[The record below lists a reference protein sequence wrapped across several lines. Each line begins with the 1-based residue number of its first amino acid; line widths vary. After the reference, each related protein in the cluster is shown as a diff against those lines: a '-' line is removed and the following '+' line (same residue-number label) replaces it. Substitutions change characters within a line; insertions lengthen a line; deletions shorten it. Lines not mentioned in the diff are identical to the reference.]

1 MKERIENKLKELE
14 ESYDYWLR
22 EYDREM
28 QEYQENILHDIK
40 IKILLLEEILNEKS
54 K

>member
-22 EYDREM
+22 QYDHDM
-28 QEYQENILHDIK
+28 LEYQENMLREIK
-40 IKILLLEEILNEKS
+40 IKIMLLKEILNEE
-54 K
+54 

>member
-1 MKERIENKLKELE
+1 MKERIEEKLKELE

-28 QEYQENILHDIK
+28 QEYQENVLHELK

>member
-22 EYDREM
+22 QYDSDM
-28 QEYQENILHDIK
+28 LEYQEDILREIK
-40 IKILLLEEILNEKS
+40 IKIMLLKEILDEE
-54 K
+54 

>member
-22 EYDREM
+22 QYDTDM
-28 QEYQENILHDIK
+28 LEYQENILREIK
-40 IKILLLEEILNEKS
+40 IKIMLLKEILDEE
-54 K
+54 

>member
-22 EYDREM
+22 QYDKDM
-28 QEYQENILHDIK
+28 LEYQENVLRELK
-40 IKILLLEEILNEKS
+40 IKIMLLKEILDEE
-54 K
+54 

>member
-1 MKERIENKLKELE
+1 MKERIEEKLKELE
-14 ESYDYWLR
+14 ESYDYWLK

-28 QEYQENILHDIK
+28 QEYQENVLHELK

>member
-22 EYDREM
+22 QYDSDM
-28 QEYQENILHDIK
+28 LEYQENILREIK
-40 IKILLLEEILNEKS
+40 IKIMLLKEILDEE
-54 K
+54 

>member
-22 EYDREM
+22 EYDNDM
-28 QEYQENILHDIK
+28 LEYQEKVLHEMK
-40 IKILLLEEILNEKS
+40 IKIMLLEEILNEE
-54 K
+54 

>member
-1 MKERIENKLKELE
+1 MKERIKEKLKELE

-22 EYDREM
+22 VYDREM
-28 QEYQENILHDIK
+28 QEYEEEILHELK

-54 K
+54 E

>member
-22 EYDREM
+22 QYDRDM
-28 QEYQENILHDIK
+28 LEYQENALREIK
-40 IKILLLEEILNEKS
+40 IKIMLLKEILNEE
-54 K
+54 

>member
-28 QEYQENILHDIK
+28 QDYQENILHDIK
-40 IKILLLEEILNEKS
+40 IKIILLEEILNEE
-54 K
+54 